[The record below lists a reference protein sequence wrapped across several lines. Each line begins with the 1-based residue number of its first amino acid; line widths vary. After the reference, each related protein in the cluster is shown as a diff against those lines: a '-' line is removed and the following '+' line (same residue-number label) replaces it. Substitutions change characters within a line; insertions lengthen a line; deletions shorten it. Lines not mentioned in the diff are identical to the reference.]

1 MKTLRA
7 ILSSFSRSPVK
18 LTLTLLTVGLGVG
31 VLIFALSISSAFSRL
46 FSEQLERDGIVV
58 MVSNAQISEDTGM
71 MEPVRPSQFD
81 SQALDV
87 LSKGI
92 QGVQAASPVDNRGFN
107 ELAAGE
113 GVYRIRSVISADAG
127 YASVM
132 GLKLVAGEY
141 FTASEVESGAKKALI
156 TESLAKIVFGS
167 AERAVGQTMKPPA
180 PAMPAASTTASTGG
194 QNAAPQPRVFVI
206 PTYTVSG
213 VFADVSELART
224 SYGVG
229 DMVIPYTA
237 SFSQGSNTEMARRL
251 AMSTIAL
258 RVKGSGL
265 ATIEAQ
271 ARAALAAQY
280 GEDVSVMV
288 WEGAPRGET
297 ATLEEA
303 RSTVS
308 AFSLVVNL
316 LGFILLVTGSIGILS
331 IMLVEVLGKHRQIAI
346 ERALGAS
353 GRIIMREYF
362 TRSLALSAL
371 SAAVGVILAVALAGP
386 LKALVLPIFNGV
398 SAADLGSNVI
408 TPLAV
413 GIGVASALLV
423 GGVFGVFPVLPAL
436 RANIA
441 EGMREA

>member
-7 ILSSFSRSPVK
+7 ILLSFSRSPVK
-18 LTLTLLTVGLGVG
+18 LALTLLTVGLGVG

-46 FSEQLERDGIVV
+46 FSEELERDGIVV
-58 MVSNAQISEDTGM
+58 MVSNATISADTGM

-107 ELAAGE
+107 ELAAGDSF
-113 GVYRIRSVISADAG
+113 YRIRSVISADAG

-132 GLKLVAGEY
+132 GFELAAGEY
-141 FTASEVESGAKKALI
+141 FTASEVDSGAKKALI
-156 TESLAKIVFGS
+156 SESLAKIVFGS
-167 AERAVGQTMKPPA
+167 AESAVGGTLKPPA
-180 PAMPAASTTASTGG
+180 PPMPAAPASSTGQG
-194 QNAAPQPRVFVI
+194 SAQQPRTFVM

-213 VFADVSELART
+213 VFKDTGELQRT

-237 SFSQGSNTEMARRL
+237 SFSQGSNTEMARRF

-265 ATIEAQ
+265 AVIEAQ

-288 WEGAPRGET
+288 WEGTPRGET

-353 GRIIMREYF
+353 GRIVMREYF
-362 TRSLALSAL
+362 TRSLILSAL
-371 SAAVGVILAVALAGP
+371 SALVGVILALVFAGP
-386 LKALVLPIFNGV
+386 LKSLVLPIFNGIR
-398 SAADLGSNVI
+398 AADLGSNVI

-436 RANIA
+436 KANIA
-441 EGMREA
+441 EGMREV

>member
-1 MKTLRA
+1 
-7 ILSSFSRSPVK
+7 
-18 LTLTLLTVGLGVG
+18 
-31 VLIFALSISSAFSRL
+31 
-46 FSEQLERDGIVV
+46 
-58 MVSNAQISEDTGM
+58 
-71 MEPVRPSQFD
+71 VRPSQFD
-81 SQALDV
+81 AQALEV
-87 LSKGI
+87 LSTGI

-107 ELAAGE
+107 ELAAGD
-113 GVYRIRSVISADAG
+113 GVYRIRSVITADAG

-132 GLKLVAGEY
+132 GLELVAGEY
-141 FTASEVESGAKKALI
+141 FTASDVDGGSKKALI
-156 TESLAKIVFGS
+156 TESLARIVFGS
-167 AERAVGQTMKPPA
+167 AEAAVGRTMKPPA
-180 PAMPAASTTASTGG
+180 PVMPAAAASSGDQAG
-194 QNAAPQPRVFVI
+194 ARQPRGPVM
-206 PTYTVSG
+206 PTYTVCG
-213 VFADVSELART
+213 VYADVSELERT

-237 SFSQGSNTEMARRL
+237 SFSQGSNTEMSRRQ
-251 AMSTIAL
+251 AMTTVAL

-265 ATIEAQ
+265 ASIEAQ

-280 GEDVSVMV
+280 GEEVSVMV
-288 WEGAPRGET
+288 WEGTPRGES

-353 GRIIMREYF
+353 GRIIMREYY
-362 TRSLALSAL
+362 TRSIALSAL
-371 SAAVGVILAVALAGP
+371 SAVVGVILAVAFAGP
-386 LKALVLPIFNGV
+386 LKSLVLPIFNGV